1 MHDQRT
7 EGWLSERTGRV
18 TASAVYKVMAKT
30 KTGYGA
36 DRANYLAELV
46 TERLTGLPVPSYMNA
61 AMQHGI
67 DTEAQARAAYQFHL
81 GYSVTETGFHP
92 HPFIAM
98 FGASPDGLCGD
109 AGLVELKCPN
119 SATHIETLRGGSI
132 AKKYLLQMQ
141 TQMACTGRDWCDFVS
156 FDPRMPLELQCR
168 LFLHRG
174 GRLPRWPREGHKL
187 VARVSMGQT
196 CRGTGAVSAQRRVCH
211 RVRRV

>member
-7 EGWLSERTGRV
+7 EGWLSERTGKV

-109 AGLVELKCPN
+109 AGLVEIKCPN

-132 AKKYLLQMQ
+132 AKKYMLQMQ

-156 FDPRMPLELQCR
+156 FDPRMPLELQLHVQR
-168 LFLHRG
+168 VNRDDKLIAEIEAEVGDFLA
-174 GRLPRWPREGHKL
+174 EVDAT
-187 VARVSMGQT
+187 VADLRARYMKE
-196 CRGTGAVSAQRRVCH
+196 AA
-211 RVRRV
+211 

>member
-7 EGWLSERTGRV
+7 EGWLSERTGKV

-109 AGLVELKCPN
+109 AGLVEIKCPN

-141 TQMACTGRDWCDFVS
+141 VQMACTGRDWCDFVS
-156 FDPRMPLELQCR
+156 FDPRMPLELQLHVQR
-168 LFLHRG
+168 VNRDDKLIAEIEAEVGDFLA
-174 GRLPRWPREGHKL
+174 EVDAT
-187 VARVSMGQT
+187 VADLRARYMNKE
-196 CRGTGAVSAQRRVCH
+196 SA
-211 RVRRV
+211 